1 MVDTIIQWLNSVIPQ
16 ELVIVIISALPIVEL
31 RGAIPVGIN
40 IFGMPWYW
48 VFLLTVAGN
57 LLPVPLL
64 VLFFQ
69 TLVKYCRR
77 VPYLA
82 RPINFIVRHAEHRS
96 ASVEKYKML
105 GLIIFVGIPL
115 PWTGAWT
122 ASIISSLLGI
132 GFTRAFF
139 AIAAGVVIAAIIVT
153 ILCLL
158 GWVGAVIA
166 GVGLLTLAIFGL
178 WKR

>member
-1 MVDTIIQWLNSVIPQ
+1 MVDSLIQWLNVPN
-16 ELVIVIISALPIVEL
+16 ELIIIIISALPIIEL

-40 IFGMPWYW
+40 LFGMPWYF
-48 VFLLTVAGN
+48 VILLAIIGN

-64 VLFFQ
+64 LLFFQ
-69 TLVKYCRR
+69 TLVKYIRR
-77 VPYLA
+77 IPLGAKLVNP
-82 RPINFIVRHAEHRS
+82 IVRHAEKHS
-96 ASVEKYKML
+96 ASVEKYQRI

-132 GFTRAFF
+132 SFARAFF
-139 AIAAGVVIAAIIVT
+139 AIAAGVVISGIIVT
-153 ILCLL
+153 VLCLM

-166 GVGLLTLAIFGL
+166 GVGLLALAVFSI